1 MSICVSVNA
10 KSTLA
15 KAFKSSNVVAVLWL
29 GKEPERV
36 DKQLEWCPKAL

>member
-1 MSICVSVNA
+1 MTIFVSVNA
-10 KSTLA
+10 KSLLA